1 MYRVIFIHFIWW
13 YQVLVCGIGEKKCW
27 ITSRNQIAGL
37 ASPGTTT
44 YILNVCTHGEQL
56 NSIENSK
63 RREKE
68 KKALSNVAEAI
79 KVTRCYNKWLA
90 MNGPPLHK
98 QLRLYSFASS
108 LFLLSPS
115 LSSSLSFSF
124 SLYVKNIIN
133 ILTHRFPLFFFALS
147 LSLFYFILF

>member
-1 MYRVIFIHFIWW
+1 M
-13 YQVLVCGIGEKKCW
+13 LVYGIGEKKCW

-56 NSIENSK
+56 NSIGNSK
-63 RREKE
+63 RRERK

-98 QLRLYSFASS
+98 QLRLYSFC
-108 LFLLSPS
+108 LFSFPS
-115 LSSSLSFSF
+115 FSLSFFLPLFLFLFLFICKEYYKHTYTQVSSFFLRSF
-124 SLYVKNIIN
+124 SL
-133 ILTHRFPLFFFALS
+133 TFF
-147 LSLFYFILF
+147 LFYFKIYKEE